1 MKVET
6 TSTEVFT
13 PIELKITIETKR
25 ELEILYALFN
35 NPVDSITNFC
45 NYSKTKNVK
54 EISVRETS
62 EFFAD
67 IFYALYNKLL
77 NK

>member
-25 ELEILYALFN
+25 ELNILYQLFEARYK
-35 NPVDSITNFC
+35 DLC
-45 NYSKTKNVK
+45 
-54 EISVRETS
+54 
-62 EFFAD
+62 D
-67 IFYALYNKLL
+67 IL
-77 NK
+77 NKEELNEPYQNIDVEPICDAFYKVLSKKISK